1 MIYRKL
7 TCGCGGDCCNN
18 KLQGDNGRSFREA
31 VESNPASGLSFFSDI
46 LGSIGGIFGSSAS
59 GPTTGGCTLSCNLS
73 FLSDQAARQACLNN
87 CISQVGNQQQFTPG
101 MSQGIDLTTIAIIG
115 IGGLIAYKLI
125 SKK

>member
-18 KLQGDNGRSFREA
+18 KLQGENNFLG
-31 VESNPASGLSFFSDI
+31 DI
-46 LGSIGGIFGSSAS
+46 L
-59 GPTTGGCTLSCNLS
+59 GPTTGGCTVSCNLS

-87 CISQVGNQQQFTPG
+87 CISQVGNQQQQFMPG
-101 MSQGIDLTTIAIIG
+101 MGQGIDLTTIALIG

>member
-18 KLQGDNGRSFREA
+18 KLQGENGFL
-31 VESNPASGLSFFSDI
+31 GDI
-46 LGSIGGIFGSSAS
+46 LGSIGGIFGSSGS

-73 FLSDQAARQACLNN
+73 FLNDQAARQACLNN
-87 CISQVGNQQQFTPG
+87 CISQVGNQQQQFMPG
-101 MSQGIDLTTIAIIG
+101 MGQGIDLTTIAIIG

>member
-7 TCGCGGDCCNN
+7 TCGCGGDCCN
-18 KLQGDNGRSFREA
+18 KLQGGEA
-31 VESNPASGLSFFSDI
+31 VEHNQASGLSFFSDI
-46 LGSIGGIFGSSAS
+46 LGSIGGIFGSSGS
-59 GPTTGGCTLSCNLS
+59 GPTAGGCTLSCNLS

-87 CISQVGNQQQFTPG
+87 CISQVGNQQQQFMPG
-101 MSQGIDLTTIAIIG
+101 MGQGIDLTTIAIIG

>member
-7 TCGCGGDCCNN
+7 TCGCGGDCCN
-18 KLQGDNGRSFREA
+18 KLQGDNNFLG
-31 VESNPASGLSFFSDI
+31 DI
-46 LGSIGGIFGSSAS
+46 LGSIGGIFGSTGT

-87 CISQVGNQQQFTPG
+87 CISQVGNQQQQLMPSMG
-101 MSQGIDLTTIAIIG
+101 QGIDLTTIAIIG

>member
-7 TCGCGGDCCNN
+7 TCGCSGDCCN
-18 KLQGDNGRSFREA
+18 KLQGENNFLG
-31 VESNPASGLSFFSDI
+31 DI
-46 LGSIGGIFGSSAS
+46 LGSIGGIFGSSGT

-87 CISQVGNQQQFTPG
+87 CISQVGNQQQQFMPG
-101 MSQGIDLTTIAIIG
+101 ISQGIDLTTIAIIG